1 MLGSMG
7 TSLVPRSSGAGL
19 KPGFPKVGLVLE
31 CEGMGLGP
39 GSL

>member
-7 TSLVPRSSGAGL
+7 THLVLRSSGVVL
-19 KPGFPKVGLVLE
+19 EPGFPKVGWGLE
-31 CEGMGLGP
+31 FEGMGLGP